1 MYSPFL
7 LERSK
12 DFKNIKKTNNMT
24 KAIKV
29 ITVIVVIF
37 FMSSIANAQ
46 FNGGGGVPGG
56 GGGGGGLPPAGVPF
70 DGGLSLILL
79 AAGAG
84 LSANKKRLKQNS

>member
-1 MYSPFL
+1 M
-7 LERSK
+7 
-12 DFKNIKKTNNMT
+12 IT

-29 ITVIVVIF
+29 ITIVVVM
-37 FMSSIANAQ
+37 FMVSNVANAQ
-46 FNGGGGVPGG
+46 FGGGGGIPGG

-84 LSANKKRLKQNS
+84 LGAKRKKQNA

>member
-1 MYSPFL
+1 M
-7 LERSK
+7 
-12 DFKNIKKTNNMT
+12 IT

-29 ITVIVVIF
+29 ITIIAVMF
-37 FMSSIANAQ
+37 FISSVANAQ
-46 FNGGGGVPGG
+46 FGGGGGGGIPGG

-84 LSANKKRLKQNS
+84 LAKRKMRKA

>member
-1 MYSPFL
+1 M
-7 LERSK
+7 
-12 DFKNIKKTNNMT
+12 IT

-29 ITVIVVIF
+29 ITIIAVMIF
-37 FMSSIANAQ
+37 ISSVANAQ
-46 FNGGGGVPGG
+46 FGGGGGGGIPGG

-84 LSANKKRLKQNS
+84 LAKRKMRKA

>member
-1 MYSPFL
+1 
-7 LERSK
+7 
-12 DFKNIKKTNNMT
+12 MT

-46 FNGGGGVPGG
+46 FSGG
-56 GGGGGGLPPAGVPF
+56 GGGGVGIPGGLGGGGIPPSGVPF

-84 LSANKKRLKQNS
+84 LSAKRRKQNA